1 MSTSELD
8 GEKLKVATA
17 LAEISR
23 LGPVPSTGNGDMA
36 VGKTLLD
43 LLGIQQTTTRKPTFH
58 GMALTARR
66 NSGSADGNRV
76 NLFALVPDWRLSA
89 CKSSEEIA
97 RRHGYD
103 RDGGRKLYVS
113 VRSGRPNA
121 QGLFL
126 EVDRASGL
134 LREKHFAEKAGSAE
148 EVAAWKLASLQERL
162 LQRHPASAWIT
173 ANAAIRNGQECFHYR
188 FIQFTD
194 QPRADRLADLL
205 DQGTVT
211 MDHLILSR
219 DGRTV
224 EKGPLFK
231 IRPDN
236 VRALFP
242 ESPRFDLMA
251 M

>member
-1 MSTSELD
+1 MSPWGLD
-8 GEKLKVATA
+8 WEKLKVATE
-17 LAEISR
+17 LAKISQ
-23 LGPVPSTGNGDMA
+23 LGPVLSTGNGDMA

-58 GMALTARR
+58 GMTLTARR
-66 NSGSADGNRV
+66 NAGGADGNRV
-76 NLFALVPDWRLSA
+76 NLFAMVPDWNLSA

-97 RRHGYD
+97 QRYGYD

-126 EVDRASGL
+126 EVDRANGL
-134 LREKHFAEKAGSAE
+134 LREKHQAEKAGSAD
-148 EVAAWKLASLQERL
+148 EVAAWKLASLQARL

-173 ANAAIRNGQECFHYR
+173 ANATLRDGQEYFHYR
-188 FIQFTD
+188 FIQFAD
-194 QPRADRLADLL
+194 QPRGNRLVDLL

-242 ESPRFDLMA
+242 ESPRFDLMT